1 MLVRVKY
8 TRNGVNTTKDL
19 KNIKRPHLMKRCQ
32 KPQNVLLAAKTMS
45 KTQKASHCETV
56 KNPLGVPCS
65 ETVSKTQKASR
76 CDTAKNPS
84 EDARSIWGK
93 NG

>member
-1 MLVRVKY
+1 
-8 TRNGVNTTKDL
+8 
-19 KNIKRPHLMKRCQ
+19 
-32 KPQNVLLAAKTMS
+32 MS

-76 CDTAKNPS
+76 CETAKHPLG
-84 EDARSIWGK
+84 DARSFGVKTDKMGQNWPKTDKSKPCESIK
-93 NG
+93 NEKNSREWIQKLNKLINL